1 MILGI
6 VSIKPPVI
14 ISSNCI
20 LSSQQTFE
28 LWYFQIMFS
37 PDPSDYCNV
46 HQSIVEFLRMVGL
59 KPEPYYMSESDGP
72 LRDRLKSLYKPEIL
86 SKNCEK
92 NQRQPGLQS
101 VSFSCSLGSQPL
113 TRCTASNRHRLSML
127 FTRRDWSPNPCQVER
142 LQNLRRNCWGPLSRS
157 QVSASSFTSMALDFH
172 ANRFRQLGRD
182 KVPVTE
188 GLM

>member
-1 MILGI
+1 MNCGI
-6 VSIKPPVI
+6 SR
-14 ISSNCI
+14 
-20 LSSQQTFE
+20 L
-28 LWYFQIMFS
+28 IMFS
-37 PDPSDYCNV
+37 PDPSDYCKCPSV
-46 HQSIVEFLRMVGL
+46 HRWI
-59 KPEPYYMSESDGP
+59 SEDGWIETWTLLHERKWWTITGP
-72 LRDRLKSLYKPEIL
+72 LEIL
-86 SKNCEK
+86 IQAGDPIKELRK

>member
-1 MILGI
+1 M
-6 VSIKPPVI
+6 SI
-14 ISSNCI
+14 
-20 LSSQQTFE
+20 
-28 LWYFQIMFS
+28 S
-37 PDPSDYCNV
+37 PSLNFWGWLDWNLNPTTWAKVMDHYGTAWN
-46 HQSIVEFLRMVGL
+46 
-59 KPEPYYMSESDGP
+59 PYTSRRSYQ
-72 LRDRLKSLYKPEIL
+72 RTA
-86 SKNCEK
+86 K